1 MSNSL
6 ITKSDVKFWLAILGI
21 VATGV
26 IAFTSLK
33 KDVEAMVGR
42 EQINKCQFDEM
53 VEMVKDTHDK
63 VIIMETNLGYIMR
76 ELGINTK

>member
-33 KDVEAMVGR
+33 KDVEAMVDR

-53 VEMVKDTHDK
+53 VKIVKDTHDK

>member
-33 KDVEAMVGR
+33 KDVEAMVDR
-42 EQINKCQFDEM
+42 EQINKNSFLE
-53 VEMVKDTHDK
+53 VVSVVKDIQEK
-63 VIIMETNLGYIMR
+63 VINIDKNQAIIMR
-76 ELGINTK
+76 ELGIITD

>member
-1 MSNSL
+1 MSDSL
-6 ITKSDVKFWLAILGI
+6 ITKSDVKFWSAII
-21 VATGV
+21 VIIVGGV
-26 IAFTSLK
+26 IAFTTLR

-53 VEMVKDTHDK
+53 VKIVKDTHDK

>member
-53 VEMVKDTHDK
+53 VKIVKDTHDK

-76 ELGINTK
+76 ELGIITD

>member
-53 VEMVKDTHDK
+53 VKIVKDTHDK